1 MAQLTFETLS
11 FREKEDQVE
20 VTLLKLFK
28 TSIPKEELEKI
39 AEFSITNQNTIEFS
53 LDEEKASFRFNSLLS
68 KYFKNLT
75 NKLTGNKVTYIHK
88 NSGIPLIGN
97 VAFGIVHR
105 GSSIIEIKP
114 ITSCN
119 LDCVYC
125 SISEGLSSKK
135 NDFVVEEEY
144 MIQELNKVLE
154 EINEPVEIHVGV
166 QGEPFL
172 YMDTE
177 LLLSDLQK
185 MPLVHT
191 ISIDTNGTFLTKDK
205 IDSLAKLD
213 KLQLNMS
220 LDAIDPEAAKKI
232 AGVKSYNVEHVKNMI
247 AYASQKMNV
256 IVAPVLTQGYNEQEI
271 ERIIEW
277 IKSLPKQPILGI
289 QNFLRYK
296 TGRNPAKEM
305 PWKEF
310 YELLEK
316 LEEKHKIKLKLNK
329 EDFEI
334 RKLPSLKKPFVVD
347 DEIMAEIK
355 SIDRFPN
362 SVIAVAKG
370 RNISVPGCK
379 YTANKKIKVKISRD
393 KHNVFTGKLI

>member
-191 ISIDTNGTFLTKDK
+191 ISIDTNGTFLTKDI